1 MLNIKFYYC
10 REHNNIIEITNGQNK
25 DICIEKENLVE
36 LIPNTVDAATE
47 KHVPCITLEG
57 NTLKV
62 NVGEVTHPMSEE
74 HLISA
79 IYVVTDKNTIY
90 RKYLKATDAPTFEIE
105 NIDSKHVD
113 VYSYCNLHGLWKK
126 SI

>member
-10 REHNNIIEITNGQNK
+10 KKHDNIVEITNAKNN
-25 DICIEKENLVE
+25 DVCIEKEGLVE
-36 LIPNTVDAATE
+36 LVPNTVDAAVE
-47 KHVPCITLEG
+47 KHVPCVEFVG

-62 NVGEVTHPMSEE
+62 AVGEVSHPMSEE

-79 IYVVTDKNTIY
+79 IYVVTDKGTIY
-90 RKYLKATDAPTFEIE
+90 RKYLTSNDTPTFEIE

>member
-47 KHVPCITLEG
+47 KHVPCVTFEG
-57 NTLKV
+57 DTLKV

-90 RKYLKATDAPTFEIE
+90 RKYLKATDTPTLEIE

>member
-62 NVGEVTHPMSEE
+62 NVGEVVHPMSEE

-90 RKYLKATDAPTFEIE
+90 RKYLKETDTPTFEIE